1 MASEDPTP
9 QGATHG
15 APAEERSLSCPQPDD
30 WHIRVAGHHYPLGVI
45 SLALGF
51 VLQCRGSLRGSAS
64 AIGLVGSLLGQQ
76 NTLPSHTS
84 VRAWL
89 LRVGLHQLTRPL
101 EQADDWI
108 WIVDHTVQIGQLK
121 CLIILGL
128 RHSTW
133 LEQEDRTL
141 RYEDVDL
148 IDLVPVRSSTGEVVN
163 QQLEAAT
170 VRTGVPQAIISDDG
184 RDLHRGLALF
194 RARHPTVQWLYD
206 IKHKTASLLKRELEK
221 DPEWKQFSQRAN
233 EAKRHVHQTE
243 LAFCNPPQQR
253 GKARYMSV
261 DTLVAWGLKVLAWLD
276 DPKPT
281 GRDLDPERIEAKLG
295 WLRTY
300 RPALT
305 RWKGALDVIE
315 LVETTVRRDGY
326 HADSEQELRRR
337 LGPVD
342 AQELDGRLASALL
355 TFVAEQAS
363 KAESHERLPGSS
375 EVLESVI
382 GKYKTLQGESGH
394 SGVTGMLLS
403 IGAVVG
409 KLTIQGIHT
418 ALETITGRKLQ
429 AWEREQLGPTVQ
441 SQRRRAF
448 HQPKD
453 GIKPG
458 TISLPSLAMN

>member
-1 MASEDPTP
+1 M
-9 QGATHG
+9 
-15 APAEERSLSCPQPDD
+15 RSLSCPQAED
-30 WHIRVAGHHYPLGVI
+30 WQTPVARHHYSLGAI
-45 SLALGF
+45 SLALAF
-51 VLQCRGSLRGSAS
+51 VLNCRGSLRGSTS
-64 AIGLVGSLLGQQ
+64 AIGLVCSLLGQQ
-76 NTLPSHTS
+76 QTLPGHTS
-84 VRAWL
+84 VRSWL

-101 EQADDWI
+101 EQADDDWI
-108 WIVDHTVQIGQLK
+108 WIVDHTVQIGELK

-128 RHSTW
+128 RHSAW
-133 LEQEDRTL
+133 LAQEDRTL
-141 RYEDVDL
+141 EYENVDL
-148 IDLVPVRSSTGEVVN
+148 IDLVPVRTSTGEVVN

-170 VRTGVPQAIISDDG
+170 GRTGVPQAIISDDG

-194 RARHPTVQWLYD
+194 RARHPTVEWLYD
-206 IKHKTASLLKRELEK
+206 IKHKTANLLKHELER
-221 DPEWKQFSQRAN
+221 DPEWTQFSKLAN

-261 DTLVAWGLKVLAWLD
+261 DTLVAWGLKVLVWLD

-281 GRDLDPERIEAKLG
+281 GRALDPQRIEAKLG

-300 RPALT
+300 RPALA
-305 RWKGALDVIE
+305 RWKRALDVIE

-355 TFVAEQAS
+355 TFVAEHAS
-363 KAESHERLPGSS
+363 KAESHKRLPGSS

-409 KLTIQGIHT
+409 KLTIQGIRK
-418 ALETITGRKLQ
+418 ALETITGPTLQ
-429 AWEREQLGPTVQ
+429 AWEQERLGPTVQ

-453 GIKPG
+453 GTKPG
-458 TISLPSLAMN
+458 TNPLPSPDMN

>member
-1 MASEDPTP
+1 MEIIPASPPEV
-9 QGATHG
+9 
-15 APAEERSLSCPQPDD
+15 RSLSCPQVQD
-30 WHIRVAGHHYPLGVI
+30 WRTPVAGHHYSLGVI
-45 SLALGF
+45 SLALAF
-51 VLQCRGSLRGSAS
+51 LLKCRGSLRGSTS
-64 AIGLVGSLLGQQ
+64 AIELVGCLLGEE

-84 VRAWL
+84 IRSWL
-89 LRVGLHQLTRPL
+89 LRVGLYQLTRPL
-101 EQADDWI
+101 EEAEDWI
-108 WIVDHTVQIGQLK
+108 WIVDHTVQIGELK

-128 RHSTW
+128 RHSRW
-133 LEQEDRTL
+133 LAQEDRTL
-141 RYEDVDL
+141 EYEDVDL
-148 IDLVPVRSSTGEVVN
+148 IDLVPVRTSTGEVVN
-163 QQLEAAT
+163 AQLEAAT
-170 VRTGVPQAIISDDG
+170 GRTGVPRAIISDDG

-194 RARHPTVQWLYD
+194 RERHPTVQWLYD
-206 IKHKTASLLKRELEK
+206 IKHKTANLLKHELEK
-221 DPEWKQFSQRAN
+221 DPQWTQFSKLAN

-276 DPKPT
+276 NPRPT
-281 GRDLDPERIEAKLG
+281 GRELDPQRVEAKLG

-300 RPALT
+300 RPALV
-305 RWKGALDVIE
+305 RWKRALDVIE
-315 LVETTVRRDGY
+315 MVETTVRRDGY
-326 HADSEQELRRR
+326 HADSERELRQR

-342 AQELDGRLASALL
+342 AQEVGGRLSSALL

-403 IGAVVG
+403 IGVVVG
-409 KLTIQGIHT
+409 KLTIQGIRR
-418 ALETITGRKLQ
+418 ALEAITGPKLRN
-429 AWEREQLGPTVQ
+429 WEREQLGPTVQ

-448 HQPKD
+448 PQATE
-453 GIKPG
+453 GTKPG
-458 TISLPSLAMN
+458 TNLLPSSATN